1 MDEVFVMGQRLFL
14 FILVLVLALIAC
26 SAEET
31 ATETTPQDTAAP
43 VEPELVDEPAGPTP
57 TSEPPTVMPATA
69 EPTLTVEPATAVPTP
84 TIQAEAEAEADEV
97 TAESAGVPDLVW
109 LPYGSGSYG
118 NPVLTL
124 QQGQIVYEEEP
135 AAIEAFFD
143 YADGRIAYGAEF
155 WYAAA
160 NGTDAV
166 TDLWVYDY
174 ATGQSEQWLAGEVA
188 RAEWSPVDTEVLAV
202 ALHNGSA
209 FDLVLMSGPI
219 EWTVLNEDI
228 NPFYAWSPDG
238 EQIAFVRDG
247 DLIVTTLDGSESEPL
262 ASGVYQESGWVGD
275 APLWLPDEGLLAYAD
290 FPVTFVSL
298 DGAEQYEPI
307 GINGEVMDVNKRPF
321 QMLWSAS
328 QQQLIMQY
336 QAMFGSAVQ
345 IFQFADDIRTVTEV
359 FDLGEGTEIAD
370 WYERDESIIILQ
382 NGEPQVY
389 SLLTNDYMVP

>member
-43 VEPELVDEPAGPTP
+43 VEPESVGEPAGLTP

-84 TIQAEAEAEADEV
+84 TIQAEADEV

-118 NPVLTL
+118 NPVLTV
-124 QQGQIVYEEEP
+124 QESQIVYEEEP

-238 EQIAFVRDG
+238 EQMAFVRDG

-298 DGAEQYEPI
+298 NGVEQYEPI
-307 GINGEVMDVNKRPF
+307 GVNGEVMDVNKRPF

-382 NGEPQVY
+382 NGEPQIY
-389 SLLTNDYMVP
+389 SLLTHDYMVP

>member
-43 VEPELVDEPAGPTP
+43 VEPESVGEPAGLTP

-84 TIQAEAEAEADEV
+84 TIQAEADEV

-247 DLIVTTLDGSESEPL
+247 DLIVTTLDGSESESEPL

-298 DGAEQYEPI
+298 NGAEQYEPI
-307 GINGEVMDVNKRPF
+307 GVNGEVMDVNKRPF

-382 NGEPQVY
+382 NGEPQIY
-389 SLLTNDYMVP
+389 SLLTHDYMVP

>member
-43 VEPELVDEPAGPTP
+43 VEPESVGEPAGLTP

-84 TIQAEAEAEADEV
+84 TIQAEADEV

-298 DGAEQYEPI
+298 NGAEQYEPI
-307 GINGEVMDVNKRPF
+307 GVNGEVMDVNKRPF

-382 NGEPQVY
+382 NGEPQIY
-389 SLLTNDYMVP
+389 SLLTHDYMVP